1 MVLTASY
8 TNPKNLDLRAPSLT
22 KIRKGI
28 TIDSLRILAL
38 LSSDCFFLAL
48 AWQFTRQLSHAES
61 YLWIGQRGLLD
72 TLLICAIHIWFIA
85 AHGLYG
91 ADAKRRDYASL
102 IKAIGLAHISVIL
115 FAYLAQP
122 NVVVSALTF
131 VVGLGVSSV
140 LACGG
145 RWLINKVIAYMRQSG
160 AGCYSSLII
169 CTADTIDQSVR
180 TLQGQKRYQITG
192 WVDASVLVDDGGWD
206 ATLAHISQLGIS
218 EVFLSS
224 SVSIQNP
231 VFLYWSLRNA
241 GIKLHILPTDVEL
254 PVRQFELFRPGR
266 LPGLTFSPP
275 LITGSDFWLKRS
287 FDFCA
292 ALGLLILLS
301 PILLLIALLIKLDSP
316 GPIFFKQTRM
326 GLKNQEFKAW
336 KFRTMVVNAEQLQK
350 QLEAQNETKDGVLF
364 KIKSDPRIT
373 RVGTF
378 LRQYSLDELP
388 QLFNVLFGDMSLVG
402 PRPLP
407 MRDIEKFDSHHFVR
421 HEVLP
426 GITGLWQVSGRSDIV
441 DFEDVVR
448 LDLRYI
454 ENWSLWLD
462 INILFRTVKVVLQKT
477 GAY

>member
-1 MVLTASY
+1 MVHTATYISQ
-8 TNPKNLDLRAPSLT
+8 KNLDLRAPSLAT
-22 KIRKGI
+22 IRKGI
-28 TIDSLRILAL
+28 TIDSFRFLAL
-38 LSSDCFFLAL
+38 LSSDCFSLAL
-48 AWQFTRQLSHAES
+48 TWQLIRKFSAAES
-61 YLWIGQRGLLD
+61 FLWAGQQD
-72 TLLICAIHIWFIA
+72 VLIAPSILALHIWFIA

-91 ADAKRRDYASL
+91 ENEKWRNYGSL
-102 IKAIGLAHISVIL
+102 IKAIGLAQISLLL
-115 FAYLAQP
+115 FALLAQLSP
-122 NVVVSALTF
+122 LANGGTF
-131 VVGLGVSSV
+131 AAIWGVSSI
-140 LACGG
+140 LACGC
-145 RWLINKVIAYMRQSG
+145 RWLVDRAIAHMRQSG
-160 AGCYSSLII
+160 TGCYPSLII

-180 TLQGQKRYQITG
+180 ALKRQNRYQLKG
-192 WVDASVLVDDGGWD
+192 WVDARVVVDDGGWD
-206 ATLAHISQLGIS
+206 TALAHITQLGIS
-218 EVFLSS
+218 EVFLSGS
-224 SVSIQNP
+224 APIQNSL
-231 VFLYWSLRNA
+231 FLYWSLRNA
-241 GIKLHILPTDVEL
+241 GIKLHILPDDVAL
-254 PVRQFELFRPGR
+254 PVRRFKLFTPGR
-266 LPGLTFSPP
+266 SPNLTFAPP
-275 LITGSDFWLKRS
+275 LITGSDFWVKRTI
-287 FDFCA
+287 DFCA
-292 ALGLLILLS
+292 ALFLLVLLS
-301 PILLLIALLIKLDSP
+301 PFLLLIATLIKLDSP

-388 QLFNVLFGDMSLVG
+388 QLFNVLFGEMSLVG

-407 MRDIEKFDSHHFVR
+407 MRDIEKFASHHFVR

-448 LDLRYI
+448 LDLSYI

-462 INILFRTVKVVLQKT
+462 LSILFKTVKVVLQKT